1 MSRKAVSAIKGHGT
15 SRRIRTGGYLLIE
28 LALALA
34 ISTILLASQFAKI
47 VSTIDENNAL
57 GTGKYLVKLQ
67 AGINEYVQN
76 NEVALKS
83 GDTVT
88 GFAAPLSPEI
98 SELIAKKYLDA
109 GFSLQ
114 SPLGLVFKNK
124 LDRSG
129 SCPGG
134 ADCKIG
140 GQAFSTTGLVDG
152 EGRLRVDILTTA
164 VAEIGPDAGMS
175 YAEAPSVLRSMGGGT
190 VSNPAGSVAGTLAI
204 RIGGGSGLLPL
215 LGQYYKLDG
224 SRPLSGKMSANGNDI
239 DGVRNLQV
247 TDSTSTKDLIIL
259 GDTKIA
265 MTGTPGASCVSDTA
279 LRRNESGAGLVICYG
294 NTWQTVG
301 NVVPGIAD
309 GAPCSLPGQLGTNA
323 TGASFLCN
331 GSYWST
337 TNTFANLGDLCAP
350 AGKTAASIS
359 TREQLFCSNGK
370 FVRLANLV
378 PKQVEVS
385 RVLVSD
391 YMWIQKPICEV
402 GGTPSYTFNLT
413 QTVVDVSVTPPR
425 QAMYISTTE
434 ISGKFWQVNIK
445 VKDNTNAEFSATD
458 YGITAVMKL
467 ECAY

>member
-1 MSRKAVSAIKGHGT
+1 MSRKAVSAIKGRGT

-88 GFAAPLSPEI
+88 GFAAPLSPQI
-98 SELIAKKYLDA
+98 SELIAKNYLDA

-134 ADCKIG
+134 ADCKIS

-175 YAEAPSVLRSMGGGT
+175 YAEAPSVLRSVGGGT
-190 VSNPAGSVAGTLAI
+190 VSNPAGSVPGTLAI

-215 LGQYYKLDG
+215 LSQYYKLDG
-224 SRPLSGKMSANGNDI
+224 SRPLAGKMGANGNDI

-247 TDSTSTKDLIIL
+247 TEAATTKDLVVQ
-259 GDTKIA
+259 GDTKILSTA
-265 MTGTPGASCVSDTA
+265 TAGSACSADTA
-279 LRRNESGAGLVICYG
+279 LRRNDSGTGLVVCSSGA
-294 NTWQTVG
+294 WQTVG
-301 NVVPGIAD
+301 NVVPGIKD
-309 GAPCSLPGQLGTNA
+309 GASCAAPGQLGTNA
-323 TGASFLCN
+323 TGVSFICN

-337 TNTFANLGDLCAP
+337 TNTTANLGDTCAP
-350 AGKTAASIS
+350 AGKTATSIA
-359 TREQLFCSNGK
+359 TREQLVCSKGS
-370 FVRLANLV
+370 FVRLTSLLAR
-378 PKQVEVS
+378 QVEV
-385 RVLVSD
+385 RRLAVKDFDTVAKPVCD
-391 YMWIQKPICEV
+391 Y
-402 GGTPSYTFNLT
+402 GGTPAYSFQLT
-413 QTVVDVSVTPPR
+413 QTVVDVAVTPPR
-425 QAMYISTTE
+425 QAMYVAAMDEGSSWYIL
-434 ISGKFWQVNIK
+434 IK
-445 VKDNTNAEFSATD
+445 VKDNTGNEFSANN
-458 YGITAVMKL
+458 YSITAVMKL